1 MFESRRGTFPST
13 SLARVLNARKRIQRE
28 RESKRRLIERET
40 HDKDSSAMNDE
51 FFESNQ
57 HRPEGRGFSIKKRK
71 KKRDSK
77 VEMQSY
83 GIENHCPFAIV
94 QN

>member
-28 RESKRRLIERET
+28 RESKRRLIQRET

-57 HRPEGRGFSIKKRK
+57 HRPEGRGFSFKK
-71 KKRDSK
+71 
-77 VEMQSY
+77 
-83 GIENHCPFAIV
+83 G
-94 QN
+94 